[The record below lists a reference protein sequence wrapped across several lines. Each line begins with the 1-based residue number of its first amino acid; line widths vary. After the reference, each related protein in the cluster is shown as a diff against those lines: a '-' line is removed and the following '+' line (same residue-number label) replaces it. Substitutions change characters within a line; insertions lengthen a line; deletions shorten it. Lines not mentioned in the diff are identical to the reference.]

1 MCSRGVLKQPWNGM
15 PATSQLGIP
24 PEVVFK
30 YTIGRM
36 IVLTD
41 KSNREDF
48 INKYAISKNI

>member
-1 MCSRGVLKQPWNGM
+1 M

-24 PEVVFK
+24 PEVIFK

-41 KSNREDF
+41 K
-48 INKYAISKNI
+48 AIDKIFS